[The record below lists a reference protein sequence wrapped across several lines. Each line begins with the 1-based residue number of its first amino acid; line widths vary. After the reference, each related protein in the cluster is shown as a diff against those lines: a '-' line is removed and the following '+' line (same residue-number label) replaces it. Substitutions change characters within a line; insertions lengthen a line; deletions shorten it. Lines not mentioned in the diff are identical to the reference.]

1 MRARHPFASPSAPAR
16 AGGAFSSRPMR
27 PRSRRSHAL
36 ALLATLSVCLAL
48 SADAAT
54 LYLDQSAGDDTNDGL
69 ALDRAFGT
77 AKEAVKALRPGD
89 ELRVVGVLA
98 NPSYDPDYRFADVS
112 DPHLWHGENTLVL
125 SDVHGTEGAW
135 ITVTSHDE
143 NTVLKGDGG
152 NIVRINESS
161 YVRLKNLEV
170 YGEAERIPLE
180 TAKAVQFAY
189 KDAKDGDA
197 IKYRVDPSLSP
208 KEIDAL
214 TLEKLGSDVPRVS
227 YTDTRGVY
235 VSDSHHVELSG
246 SRVHHLPGDGVRFAK
261 SEFFSVFDNE
271 VDNCA
276 RKSYSG
282 THALVATYTTDLL
295 PRETDAAAGETDY
308 RGIIVRN
315 KVHHNFNEIFSWT
328 GTKTFVHAKIDE
340 GKGISLQRNQKFK
353 DGGRILVA
361 NNVAF
366 WNGYSGIHS
375 QDSDNVDMFSNTA
388 YMNSYTNTR
397 GEYRDDGDARGGND
411 IGVSVQGGEDVRVA
425 NNVAYIDTSWR
436 GMPVS
441 IANEKGNVVV
451 ANNLVYGEGSEA
463 LKLGLDFERLAVG
476 TVNADPEFEFIENES
491 GDSEASKFHSFR
503 PSTNSPAI
511 GAAAARWTPCEDFFG
526 NRRSSTAPSIGAVEV
541 NCADGACG
549 FQSKENDEAGVG
561 PKDFAE
567 CYGLN
572 RDAPTSEDEDAS
584 SSDVAETEESVEDS
598 VEKLIESMTP
608 VEPAE
613 ERIPPPIPRVL
624 VAVESSSPP
633 GPVAEK
639 TETPEKSAEKKK
651 NELEKRRIAERKA
664 RREERR
670 EERRRKREAQRQRLA
685 ELGSALA
692 AATSEPVGQFVFSAG
707 AFAAAA
713 GVAALAT
720 RRKRVVAETKS
731 LGFAPHSRYGAVV
744 AAV

>member
-1 MRARHPFASPSAPAR
+1 MRARHPFASQSAPAR

-27 PRSRRSHAL
+27 PRSRRSHAF

-89 ELRVVGVLA
+89 ELRVVGLLA
-98 NPSYDPDYRFADVS
+98 NPSYDPDYTFADVS
-112 DPHLWHGENTLVL
+112 DPHLWHGENTLML

-152 NIVRINESS
+152 NIVRINKSS
-161 YVRLKNLEV
+161 YIRLKNLEV
-170 YGEAERIPLE
+170 YGEVERIPLE
-180 TAKAVQFAY
+180 TAKAVQFVY

-214 TLEKLGSDVPRVS
+214 TLEKLGSNVPRVS

-246 SRVHHLPGDGVRFAK
+246 SHVHHLPGGGVRFAK

-315 KVHHNFNEIFSWT
+315 KVHHNFNEIFSWV

-397 GEYRDDGDARGGND
+397 GEYRDDGDARGGNN
-411 IGVSVQGGEDVRVA
+411 IGVSVQGGKDVRVA

-441 IANEKGNVVV
+441 IANEKGHVVV

-463 LKLGLDFERLAVG
+463 LKLDLDFERLAVG
-476 TVNADPEFEFIENES
+476 TVNADPEFEFVENES
-491 GDSEASKFHSFR
+491 GESEASKFHSFR
-503 PSTNSPAI
+503 PSTYSPAI

-584 SSDVAETEESVEDS
+584 SSDVVETE
-598 VEKLIESMTP
+598 
-608 VEPAE
+608 
-613 ERIPPPIPRVL
+613 
-624 VAVESSSPP
+624 
-633 GPVAEK
+633 
-639 TETPEKSAEKKK
+639 
-651 NELEKRRIAERKA
+651 RRIAERKA

-670 EERRRKREAQRQRLA
+670 EERRRKREARRQRLA

-731 LGFAPHSRYGAVV
+731 LGFASHSRYGAVV